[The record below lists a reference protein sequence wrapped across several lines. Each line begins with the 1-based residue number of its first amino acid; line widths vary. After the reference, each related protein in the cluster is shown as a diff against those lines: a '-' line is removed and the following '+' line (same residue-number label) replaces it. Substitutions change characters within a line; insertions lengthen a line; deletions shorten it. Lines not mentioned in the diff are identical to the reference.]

1 MDIKKISKE
10 ALLDI
15 LQAKLGKEVS
25 MSDHLTNDL
34 GMDSLD
40 MAELVIQLSDML
52 GSEIPEENSEDFHTV
67 QDVWDYI
74 QAHQDDVANKGE

>member
-1 MDIKKISKE
+1 MEKISKE

-15 LQAKLGKEVS
+15 LQTKLGKEVS

-40 MAELVIQLSDML
+40 MAEMVIQLSDML
-52 GSEIPEENSEDFHTV
+52 GSEIPEENSEEFHTV

-74 QAHQDDVANKGE
+74 QAHQDDAANKGE